1 MSQLL
6 RDVVT
11 WDLQQRPI
19 TPFGAPF
26 VAKVD
31 EKIINDFIYIRGNR
45 GRRARIDNWVF
56 GVVPTRYSP
65 ARGYFEV
72 LERRDR
78 ASLIPILQRVL
89 LPGAEVHSD
98 DWGAHFNITAH
109 AATVQ
114 THGVV
119 VHAANFVDPVT
130 GVHTQ
135 KEESAW
141 SRLKNKVKMRKG
153 VRNYNLQ
160 SFLNQHMWRDWIG
173 EADVFNNIIEVLTR
187 YFTNNPV

>member
-31 EKIINDFIYIRGNR
+31 ESKFNHKAKVITISRT
-45 GRRARIDNWVF
+45 DNWVF

-89 LPGAEVHSD
+89 LPGTEVHSD

-119 VHAANFVDPVT
+119 VHAANFVNPVT

-141 SRLKNKVKMRKG
+141 SRLKYKVKMRKG

-160 SFLNQHMWRDWIG
+160 SFLNEHMWRDWIG

-187 YFTNNPV
+187 

>member
-1 MSQLL
+1 M
-6 RDVVT
+6 
-11 WDLQQRPI
+11 
-19 TPFGAPF
+19 
-26 VAKVD
+26 
-31 EKIINDFIYIRGNR
+31 
-45 GRRARIDNWVF
+45 F
-56 GVVPTRYSP
+56 GVVSTRYST

-72 LERRDR
+72 VERRDR

-89 LPGAEVHSD
+89 LPGTEVHSD

-119 VHAANFVDPVT
+119 VHAANFVNPVT

-141 SRLKNKVKMRKG
+141 SRLKYKVKMRKG

-160 SFLNQHMWRDWIG
+160 SFLNEHMWRDWIG

-187 YFTNNPV
+187 

>member
-1 MSQLL
+1 M
-6 RDVVT
+6 
-11 WDLQQRPI
+11 
-19 TPFGAPF
+19 
-26 VAKVD
+26 
-31 EKIINDFIYIRGNR
+31 
-45 GRRARIDNWVF
+45 F
-56 GVVPTRYSP
+56 GVVLTRYSP

-89 LPGAEVHSD
+89 LPGTEVHSD
-98 DWGAHFNITAH
+98 NWGAHFNITAH

-135 KEESAW
+135 EEESAW
-141 SRLKNKVKMRKG
+141 SRLKYKVKMRKG
-153 VRNYNLQ
+153 VSNYNLQ
-160 SFLNQHMWRDWIG
+160 SFLNEHMWRDWRG
-173 EADVFNNIIEVLTR
+173 EADAFNNIIEVLMR
-187 YFTNNPV
+187 YFTSNPV